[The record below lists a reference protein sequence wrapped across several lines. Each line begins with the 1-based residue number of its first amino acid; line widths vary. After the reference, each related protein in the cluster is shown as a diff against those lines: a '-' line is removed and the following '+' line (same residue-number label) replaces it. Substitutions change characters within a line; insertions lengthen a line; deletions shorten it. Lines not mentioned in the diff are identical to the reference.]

1 MCAKEFK
8 QMLSAARLTV
18 AHLGP
23 ARQRKR
29 AKKREKRTLAYLQ
42 QFDNCHDVAVALIMA
57 LNSGSLCCEL
67 AVCEC
72 ARTKVCNSFLAALHV
87 LVPLS
92 LSLSLFVS
100 LHVRNL
106 CTHTLIDI
114 HIVCE
119 L

>member
-1 MCAKEFK
+1 MCAKVFK

-23 ARQRKR
+23 ARQRER

-67 AVCEC
+67 AVCEFLC
-72 ARTKVCNSFLAALHV
+72 AHKSMQQFFSRFA
-87 LVPLS
+87 
-92 LSLSLFVS
+92 
-100 LHVRNL
+100 
-106 CTHTLIDI
+106 
-114 HIVCE
+114 CE
-119 L
+119 YI

>member
-18 AHLGP
+18 ALLGP
-23 ARQRKR
+23 ARQRER

-67 AVCEC
+67 AVCEY
-72 ARTKVCNSFLAALHV
+72 ARTKVCNSFLAALHANTFSSMFWF
-87 LVPLS
+87 PS
-92 LSLSLFVS
+92 LSLSLC
-100 LHVRNL
+100 L
-106 CTHTLIDI
+106 CLCMCGNCVHTH
-114 HIVCE
+114 
-119 L
+119 

>member
-1 MCAKEFK
+1 
-8 QMLSAARLTV
+8 MLSAARLTV

-67 AVCEC
+67 AH
-72 ARTKVCNSFLAALHV
+72 KSMQQFFLAALHANTFSSMFWF
-87 LVPLS
+87 P
-92 LSLSLFVS
+92 SLSLFVS
-100 LHVRNL
+100 LHVRKL